1 MEPSED
7 LEDEEVDL
15 AAVAGAAPAAA
26 AVVVVAAPSG
36 MTKVPSAPPA
46 DDEDQD
52 PPDLPD
58 DDQVQ
63 GSLPHTFL
71 CQASSTL
78 FQENFPI
85 PKLHLTYRLM
95 TPAGGQFFIRKVH
108 KVKNIVLVT
117 LPDNVQP
124 EPSNFAPAGTAN
136 ERRGQTTDG
145 ASGGSG
151 NSWRHH
157 QPTAAGP
164 QRHQHRQPAGRK
176 CWFVHRKIY
185 KHT

>member
-1 MEPSED
+1 M
-7 LEDEEVDL
+7 
-15 AAVAGAAPAAA
+15 
-26 AVVVVAAPSG
+26 SG
-36 MTKVPSAPPA
+36 
-46 DDEDQD
+46 
-52 PPDLPD
+52 
-58 DDQVQ
+58 
-63 GSLPHTFL
+63 FL
-71 CQASSTL
+71 NAFL
-78 FQENFPI
+78 KENFPI
-85 PKLHLTYRLM
+85 PKLHLSYRLM
-95 TPAGGQFFIRKVH
+95 TPAGGQFFIGKVN
-108 KVKNIVLVT
+108 KVKNIEFVT

-176 CWFVHRKIY
+176 CWFIHNKYTSIQYMPSKTKSRYIFSILQFHFSYLNK
-185 KHT
+185 KF

>member
-1 MEPSED
+1 MKIIE
-7 LEDEEVDL
+7 
-15 AAVAGAAPAAA
+15 
-26 AVVVVAAPSG
+26 
-36 MTKVPSAPPA
+36 
-46 DDEDQD
+46 
-52 PPDLPD
+52 
-58 DDQVQ
+58 
-63 GSLPHTFL
+63 F
-71 CQASSTL
+71 
-78 FQENFPI
+78 
-85 PKLHLTYRLM
+85 
-95 TPAGGQFFIRKVH
+95 
-108 KVKNIVLVT
+108 VT

-176 CWFVHRKIY
+176 CWFVHRKNTQVYIASKTKAQY
-185 KHT
+185 IFSTFHSSHLYTYLNRNCSFVFHRFNCVCRILPSFFSTDRPRFPHGFPHNFPPAGLD